1 MAFFPA
7 ELCERILQAN
17 VAEQCGDLEQAVREL
32 EATASTP
39 TLGAARVRLLRQLGR
54 SEAATR
60 GLNDLLQAEPPALA
74 ALLAKAEAHRA
85 EGDGTQAL
93 ATYRQILALA
103 PGHSGARGAV
113 WLLGGSAVSAPEP
126 KPSAPA
132 AISFDIEDAIAAAER
147 AYAEGDFKLAL
158 DCFEQALGT
167 SPDNPDLE
175 AAIARCH
182 RERGDTQQAE
192 QLLSSILERHPHHF
206 AALLGLAELQVHG
219 GDHAAAAHW
228 YRLAIEQQPDNV
240 LLLSTLVWC
249 LLTAG
254 QPEAAAESLE
264 RALRLDPHNGQL
276 LNAWIELCRSREELP
291 QALEASSR
299 LLALESASAWDR
311 LRHVELLRQC
321 QRPSEAL
328 ACLDR
333 FDAGDDQKLQAHGLQ
348 ARGVLLRQLGQLQDS
363 LTALR
368 EAVRLDP
375 TCPDHAVALASLL
388 AEIGA
393 FQEGLEGLQESER
406 LIGSEQGLASQPW
419 LQFAKVVLYR
429 GAGDSE
435 AALAIAAGLAEDP
448 QVGFSARVQ
457 RAELLMNLGDARA
470 EAATLGLA
478 PLGADQQRQAL
489 LSRSQLLKCGYRFEE
504 AIAALEPLLASEPLD
519 LLAADMS
526 CLLLILAIELDAAQE
541 LFFRIRA
548 AKQASGID
556 HLVETAYH
564 GLHRCLLEEFNTNR
578 VATDQLRSLWR
589 LPANERLAPVAQM
602 LNQEGD
608 STAIAISL
616 LIFARQAG
624 RLDSWSE
631 PSPGASTAAEAVIP
645 AQVVQY
651 WDASDIPDG
660 VRSLMQSWPQA
671 NPSFRHRVFDRARAA
686 AFLERHGPPLA
697 RQALEA
703 ALSPV
708 LQSDLLRLAVL
719 LAEGGIYADADD
731 RCRYSLA
738 PLLGDGVSLVL
749 HQEDIGSIGNNFIAA
764 APGHPLVAMALEMAA
779 ANLLEQ
785 QASNPWFLSGPAV
798 LSLCFCRLYGTAL
811 SGADAAPPPGVRL
824 VSQRQLSR
832 RISMHLQTPVKV
844 SDGSWWAPR
853 GAAAGQQRLIRRQ
866 PRVIQGGWQGLA
878 AGDAAIGLGPRN
890 LPV

>member
-1 MAFFPA
+1 M
-7 ELCERILQAN
+7 
-17 VAEQCGDLEQAVREL
+17 
-32 EATASTP
+32 
-39 TLGAARVRLLRQLGR
+39 
-54 SEAATR
+54 
-60 GLNDLLQAEPPALA
+60 
-74 ALLAKAEAHRA
+74 
-85 EGDGTQAL
+85 
-93 ATYRQILALA
+93 
-103 PGHSGARGAV
+103 
-113 WLLGGSAVSAPEP
+113 
-126 KPSAPA
+126 
-132 AISFDIEDAIAAAER
+132 
-147 AYAEGDFKLAL
+147 
-158 DCFEQALGT
+158 
-167 SPDNPDLE
+167 
-175 AAIARCH
+175 
-182 RERGDTQQAE
+182 
-192 QLLSSILERHPHHF
+192 
-206 AALLGLAELQVHG
+206 
-219 GDHAAAAHW
+219 
-228 YRLAIEQQPDNV
+228 
-240 LLLSTLVWC
+240 
-249 LLTAG
+249 
-254 QPEAAAESLE
+254 
-264 RALRLDPHNGQL
+264 
-276 LNAWIELCRSREELP
+276 
-291 QALEASSR
+291 
-299 LLALESASAWDR
+299 
-311 LRHVELLRQC
+311 
-321 QRPSEAL
+321 
-328 ACLDR
+328 
-333 FDAGDDQKLQAHGLQ
+333 
-348 ARGVLLRQLGQLQDS
+348 
-363 LTALR
+363 
-368 EAVRLDP
+368 
-375 TCPDHAVALASLL
+375 ALASLL

-457 RAELLMNLGDARA
+457 RA

-602 LNQEGD
+602 LNQEAD

-697 RQALEA
+697 RQAFEA

-779 ANLLEQ
+779 ANVLEQ
-785 QASNPWFLSGPAV
+785 KASNPWFLSGPAV

-811 SGADAAPPPGVRL
+811 SGAA
-824 VSQRQLSR
+824 
-832 RISMHLQTPVKV
+832 T
-844 SDGSWWAPR
+844 
-853 GAAAGQQRLIRRQ
+853 GQQRLIRRQ
-866 PRVIQGGWQGLA
+866 PRVIQSGWQGLA
-878 AGDAAIGLGPRN
+878 TSDAAIGLGPRS